1 MNRGSCGL
9 ILTLAAMMLVGCQH
23 SNEISPRAK
32 ARNVI
37 LFVGGGMS
45 TTTVVAS
52 RIRAGQLEGRS
63 GEESR
68 LSFEQFPHVG
78 LSKTYNVDAQ
88 IADSAGTMTAMM
100 TGVKT
105 DAGLIGVGEASVRG
119 DCESARDN
127 ALLSALQLAELA
139 GMQTGVVTTA
149 RLTHATPAAT
159 FAVSPERDWESDADM
174 PATAKAAGCIDIA
187 AQFVDFESALE
198 SRIPGADI
206 DGIEIALG
214 GGRDKFASGGDR
226 KDGRDLTREW
236 QQAYPEGVYVTDRA
250 ALESIPALSSH
261 VLGLF
266 ASSHLDY
273 QAALSARSAAPSL
286 SEMTRFAVERLSHS
300 ETGFLL
306 IVEGG
311 RIDHAHHAGNAYAA
325 LTETIEL
332 ANAVSIADEMTQD
345 EDTLIIVTADHSHT
359 ITMTGYPPRGNPILG
374 KVPVPG
380 REVPQMAFDQKPY
393 TTLSYANG
401 RGPYPSASAGSTNP
415 DVRYREPV
423 TMGRVDLSEVDTTAP
438 GFHQEALVPLESE
451 TRAGDDVAIYA
462 KGPGGALVRGVLEQ
476 HLIFHA
482 INHSLDLV
490 NRATEAVNES
500 GVP

>member
-1 MNRGSCGL
+1 MSRGACGL
-9 ILTLAAMMLVGCQH
+9 ALTLVAVALIGCQH
-23 SNEISPRAK
+23 SNEVLPRAK

-37 LFVGGGMS
+37 LFVGDGMS

-63 GEESR
+63 GEANL

-100 TGVKT
+100 SGVKT

-159 FAVSPERDWESDADM
+159 YAVSPERDWESDSDM
-174 PATAKAAGCIDIA
+174 PTAAKAAGCIDIA
-187 AQFVDFESALE
+187 AQFVDFESTLE
-198 SRIPGADI
+198 ARIPGADI

-214 GGRDKFASGGDR
+214 GGRDKFVASGDR
-226 KDGRDLTREW
+226 TDGRDLTDEW
-236 QQAYPEGVYVTDRA
+236 QLAHPEGVYIADRA
-250 ALESIPALSSH
+250 ALESIPVQASH
-261 VLGLF
+261 VFGLF

-273 QAALSARSAAPSL
+273 QAALSSRSAVPSL
-286 SEMTRFAVERLSHS
+286 SEMTRFAVERLSRS

-332 ANAVSIADEMTQD
+332 ANAVSVADEMTKD

-359 ITMTGYPPRGNPILG
+359 MTMMGYPPRGNPILG

-380 REVPQMAFDQKPY
+380 RDIPQTAFDQKPY

-401 RGPYPSASAGSTNP
+401 RGPYPSGRVSSTNP
-415 DVRYREPV
+415 DARYREPV
-423 TMGRVDLSEVDTTAP
+423 TMGRVDLSEVDTTVP

-451 TRAGDDVAIYA
+451 THAGDDVAIYA

-490 NRATEAVNES
+490 NRATETVNES
-500 GVP
+500 EVP